1 MKFIFHQGKPAAP
14 VLVLLHGTGGDERSL
29 LELGHELDPQAS
41 LLGIRGNVL
50 ENGMPRYFKRLAEG
64 IYDEEDLMF
73 RGQELAALIQEVAK
87 EKGFSIEQVVLVG
100 YSNGANIALNLL
112 LEFSALFQ
120 KAILY
125 HPMYPVSKL
134 PNPVLSQTNVFMS
147 FGLNDPIVSVEDSKH
162 VQAILESRGAQIAY
176 VWTPSHQL
184 TYEEV
189 EKSRK
194 WYEEMGR

>member
-1 MKFIFHQGKPAAP
+1 MNFIFHQGKPAAP

-29 LELGHELDPQAS
+29 LDLGHDLDPQAS

-73 RGQELAALIQEVAK
+73 RGQELAAFIQEVAK
-87 EKGFSIEQVVLVG
+87 EKVSQSNKLSWLVTLMEPILRSIYCWNSVLFS
-100 YSNGANIALNLL
+100 
-112 LEFSALFQ
+112 

-134 PNPVLSQTNVFMS
+134 PNHLLAQTNVFMS
-147 FGLNDPIVSVEDSKH
+147 LGLKDPIVSVEDSKY
-162 VQAILESRGAQIAY
+162 VQAILS
-176 VWTPSHQL
+176 L
-184 TYEEV
+184 EV
-189 EKSRK
+189 HK
-194 WYEEMGR
+194 

>member
-1 MKFIFHQGKPAAP
+1 MNFIFHQGKPAAP

-29 LELGHELDPQAS
+29 LDLGHDLDPQAS

-73 RGQELAALIQEVAK
+73 RGKNWQHSFKKSLKKKVSQSNKLSWLVTLMEPILRSIYCWNSVLFFKSDFVPSNVS
-87 EKGFSIEQVVLVG
+87 SIEITQSLTGTNKRIYEFGSEGPYRFCGRQQVCA
-100 YSNGANIALNLL
+100 SD
-112 LEFSALFQ
+112 F
-120 KAILY
+120 
-125 HPMYPVSKL
+125 
-134 PNPVLSQTNVFMS
+134 
-147 FGLNDPIVSVEDSKH
+147 
-162 VQAILESRGAQIAY
+162 ESRGAQIEY

-184 TYEEV
+184 TYQEV

-194 WYEEMGR
+194 WLEKAD